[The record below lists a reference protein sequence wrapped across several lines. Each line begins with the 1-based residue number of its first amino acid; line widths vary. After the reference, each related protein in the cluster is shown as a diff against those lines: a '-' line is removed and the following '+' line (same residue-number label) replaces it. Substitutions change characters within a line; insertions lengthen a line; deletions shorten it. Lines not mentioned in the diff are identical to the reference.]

1 MLSGFLT
8 ITVFSHGRANDSI
21 IPRMTNW
28 LIEASE
34 LDIAYV
40 GLASPDPSATNAP
53 SASWTSPPAGPAPVP
68 WLAPGAA
75 SVTGSV
81 CVKGTPRVP
90 AVTDVRPDTLRS
102 FPQTLRDA
110 LSVSATE

>member
-40 GLASPDPSATNAP
+40 GLASPDPSAPNAP
-53 SASWTSPPAGPAPVP
+53 SASWTSPPAGPA
-68 WLAPGAA
+68 
-75 SVTGSV
+75 
-81 CVKGTPRVP
+81 RVP
-90 AVTDVRPDTLRS
+90 
-102 FPQTLRDA
+102 
-110 LSVSATE
+110 